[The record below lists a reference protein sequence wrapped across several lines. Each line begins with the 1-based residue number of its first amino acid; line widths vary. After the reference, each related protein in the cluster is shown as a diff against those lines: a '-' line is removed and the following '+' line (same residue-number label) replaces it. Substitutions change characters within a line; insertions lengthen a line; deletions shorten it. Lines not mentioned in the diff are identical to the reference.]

1 MRVLVAIALVVWRVL
16 PMLLLPDTLPSDK
29 NPNAVLLNPI
39 VFAVSASVPN
49 ATFSNPVRFDPIAA
63 APTAVF

>member
-39 VFAVSASVPN
+39 VFAVSASVQC
-49 ATFSNPVRFDPIAA
+49 AFQIQ
-63 APTAVF
+63 